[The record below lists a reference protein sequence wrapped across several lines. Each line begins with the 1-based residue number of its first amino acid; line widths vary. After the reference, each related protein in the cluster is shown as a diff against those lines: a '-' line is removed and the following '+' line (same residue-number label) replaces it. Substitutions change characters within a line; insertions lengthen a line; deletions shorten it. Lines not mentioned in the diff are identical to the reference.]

1 MLPFTKIHLVELAIE
16 IFSTNQEIT
25 TAAVSSLRTGTSDTS
40 DFTEY
45 LSANWNLFL
54 KCTLLYFSMTKMCHT
69 ALLTEWLQTPT
80 KGLPILYQVQK
91 HFMAA
96 CISNICW
103 GEENN
108 VVCGGRKQKP
118 LSCIDQKKLSN
129 CPLFSTLLRQH
140 HWLTVT
146 KGIQPAELEKVVK
159 RCYPQLRVILALVT
173 LLTLCTWWFHLILR
187 LLRKGHAAWD
197 QGVLDKLIWEE
208 KGQIWQWTGRFAEV
222 PKSTN
227 SDLIDL
233 IIDCK

>member
-1 MLPFTKIHLVELAIE
+1 MQPVPCQADSDMRARGELRKEALGASLSKHVHSQKHHRSIISSGFIPLLQPPLWLNLSHKPLAVKPPSGYQGLAFQNDLTNLHECAWMHMLPFTKIHLVELAIE

-54 KCTLLYFSMTKMCHT
+54 KCTLLYFSMTKMSHT

-118 LSCIDQKKLSN
+118 LSCIDKKKLSN
-129 CPLFSTLLRQH
+129 CPLFSTLGLSQH
-140 HWLTVT
+140 HWFS
-146 KGIQPAELEKVVK
+146 P
-159 RCYPQLRVILALVT
+159 
-173 LLTLCTWWFHLILR
+173 
-187 LLRKGHAAWD
+187 
-197 QGVLDKLIWEE
+197 
-208 KGQIWQWTGRFAEV
+208 
-222 PKSTN
+222 
-227 SDLIDL
+227 
-233 IIDCK
+233 